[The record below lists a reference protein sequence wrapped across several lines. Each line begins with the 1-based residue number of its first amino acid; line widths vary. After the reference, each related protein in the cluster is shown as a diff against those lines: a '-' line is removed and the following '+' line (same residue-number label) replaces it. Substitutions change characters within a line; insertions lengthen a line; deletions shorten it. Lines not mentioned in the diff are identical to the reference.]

1 MPTCSQTGG
10 LEYREK
16 ATGKFGRQPIV
27 DIQSNRTGKN
37 SQSEWRGKKKNCEP
51 KLNLISAGQQW
62 KHGHREE
69 TCGHSTGRR
78 G

>member
-37 SQSEWRGKKKNCEP
+37 SQSEWRGKKKKRIVNQ
-51 KLNLISAGQQW
+51 N
-62 KHGHREE
+62 
-69 TCGHSTGRR
+69 
-78 G
+78 